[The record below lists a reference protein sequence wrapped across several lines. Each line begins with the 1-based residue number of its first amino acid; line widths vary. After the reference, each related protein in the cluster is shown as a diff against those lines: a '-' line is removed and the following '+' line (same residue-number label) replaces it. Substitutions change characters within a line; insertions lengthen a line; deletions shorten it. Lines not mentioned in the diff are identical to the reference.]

1 MADSPE
7 KENTKCSGRTVVV
20 VLTVWQ
26 TYTRRNKVNHCVA
39 DPQMKKIK
47 ATNSSENSCGCVTVD
62 ENKSF
67 IL

>member
-47 ATNSSENSCGCVTVD
+47 ATNSSESCGCVTVH